1 MCRLYGFRA
10 NAPSK
15 VDCSLVKAQNALL
28 EQSRRDE
35 RGLENADGWGIAYY
49 PNGTPK
55 VLKRYTAAH
64 ADVEFSEAATE
75 IAAPTLIAH
84 VRRAT
89 VGRSQIENTH
99 PFLWGRWT
107 FAHNGTVTAFERV
120 APRLEAETEPR
131 LLGERRG
138 TTDSELL
145 FLWLLG
151 RLAAEGI
158 DLDSP
163 LDDLDRTLEI
173 FAGSVARAAELSNAE
188 GAEEGAKLNLLL
200 TDGHALMASRWGNSL
215 HVLQR
220 EGVQDC
226 EICGIGHVDA
236 PHRQGYRAAIAASEP
251 ITSEAWQP
259 VPERSVLAID
269 ADIGVLL
276 ASI

>member
-10 NAPSK
+10 NAPSRA
-15 VDCSLVKAQNALL
+15 DCSLVIARNALL

-49 PNGTPK
+49 ANGTPN
-55 VLKRYTAAH
+55 VLKRYAAAH
-64 ADVEFSEAATE
+64 ADVAFSEAATQ
-75 IAAPTLIAH
+75 ITAPTLIAH

-99 PFLWGRWT
+99 PFSWGRWT
-107 FAHNGTVTAFERV
+107 FAHHDTVTAFKRV
-120 APRLEAETEPR
+120 AARLEAETAPR

-163 LDDLDRTLEI
+163 LDALGRTLEI
-173 FAGSVARAAELSNAE
+173 FAGSVAGGRGRPSYRPPRAPRRKPS
-188 GAEEGAKLNLLL
+188 
-200 TDGHALMASRWGNSL
+200 S
-215 HVLQR
+215 
-220 EGVQDC
+220 
-226 EICGIGHVDA
+226 
-236 PHRQGYRAAIAASEP
+236 
-251 ITSEAWQP
+251 TSCSP
-259 VPERSVLAID
+259 TVTP
-269 ADIGVLL
+269 
-276 ASI
+276 

>member
-15 VDCSLVKAQNALL
+15 VDCSLVEAQNALL

-49 PNGTPK
+49 PNGTPN

-99 PFLWGRWT
+99 PFFRGRWT
-107 FAHNGTVTAFERV
+107 FAHNGTVTAFEWV

-131 LLGERRG
+131 LLGEHRG

-158 DLDSP
+158 DLDAP

-173 FAGSVARAAELSNAE
+173 FAESVARAAELSNAE
-188 GAEEGAKLNLLL
+188 GAEEEAKLNLLL

-226 EICGIGHVDA
+226 EICGICHVDA
-236 PHRQGYRAAIAASEP
+236 PHREGYRAAIAASEP
-251 ITSEAWQP
+251 ITSEAWRP

-269 ADIGVLL
+269 ADIGVLF